1 MDVLS
6 LREKSL
12 MDNLSYLFAA
22 YAIIFAV
29 IFGYVLFIWRRQVAL
44 EAELRAMEAR
54 MRALDKA
61 AGAAKGAEL
70 RAGS

>member
-1 MDVLS
+1 
-6 LREKSL
+6 

-29 IFGYVLFIWRRQVAL
+29 IFGYVLFIWRRQIAL

-54 MRALDKA
+54 LRTLAET
-61 AGAAKGAEL
+61 AGAAKPVES

>member
-1 MDVLS
+1 
-6 LREKSL
+6 

-54 MRALDKA
+54 LRALDAA
-61 AGAAKGAEL
+61 AGVTRAAPAAES
-70 RAGS
+70 RVGS

>member
-1 MDVLS
+1 
-6 LREKSL
+6 

-54 MRALDKA
+54 MRALTET
-61 AGAAKGAEL
+61 AGVARTAES
-70 RAGS
+70 RVGS